1 MNPIHEYKKKR
12 RFSKTPEPPGM
23 ERSSPSGRV
32 FVVQKHLASRLHYD
46 FRLEDRGVLKSWAVP
61 KGPSLDPLVKR
72 LAMEVEDHPL
82 AYAEFEGV
90 IPEGE
95 YGAGTVMVWDLGT
108 YQQEQAKDVSSALGK
123 GELKLT
129 LHGSKLRGSWVLV
142 KTRDR
147 QWLLIKH
154 RDSYATES
162 DVTLEE
168 PRSALSGRLL
178 ADIAADE
185 GGHAKKA
192 AAGDPPKRRKKG
204 K

>member
-1 MNPIHEYKKKR
+1 
-12 RFSKTPEPPGM
+12 
-23 ERSSPSGRV
+23 
-32 FVVQKHLASRLHYD
+32 
-46 FRLEDRGVLKSWAVP
+46 
-61 KGPSLDPLVKR
+61 
-72 LAMEVEDHPL
+72 
-82 AYAEFEGV
+82 
-90 IPEGE
+90 
-95 YGAGTVMVWDLGT
+95 MVWDLGT